1 MKVLYLSALF
11 LPWYWAPQT
20 SPSASERTKTPGKRA
35 SDSTPPLS
43 TPAAGDFIVWEF
55 RSGSHSAVQS
65 TFDNP
70 CTPMDGGFNSG
81 CRLYVSDSLGVD
93 APGLPS
99 VRLLVNDSQP
109 LWFFDQ
115 AGGLCTQGAVIS
127 VNPSATQTDAAFKA
141 NAASAVASNTTSS
154 SPSSAASAPN
164 SASSA
169 ASASASASGSDS
181 AAPAGASQP
190 SGSGAEQVLAG
201 GAYGVALLAVLWALL

>member
-11 LPWYWAPQT
+11 LPLVLGSNDFT
-20 SPSASERTKTPGKRA
+20 VGVGKDENTGKKGLGFDPSSIH
-35 SDSTPPLS
+35 
-43 TPAAGDFIVWEF
+43 PAAGDFIVWEF

-81 CRLYVSDSLGVD
+81 VQTVADSLGVD
-93 APGLPS
+93 APGLPT

-127 VNPSATQTDAAFKA
+127 VNPSATQTDAGFKA

-164 SASSA
+164 SASSG
-169 ASASASASGSDS
+169 SASASASGSDS